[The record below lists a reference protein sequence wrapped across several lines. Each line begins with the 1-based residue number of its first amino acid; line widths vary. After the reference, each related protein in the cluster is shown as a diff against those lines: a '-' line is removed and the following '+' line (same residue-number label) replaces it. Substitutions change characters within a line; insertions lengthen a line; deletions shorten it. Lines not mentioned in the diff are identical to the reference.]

1 MASGMDDLLIKPLTM
16 TQLVNI
22 LQTYTEHSQQVSSV
36 PHDSSGAV
44 KNTPSKQQSSCQ
56 RTLMHKVVLHHT
68 SELGSC
74 KLALPTETLLTL
86 TLKVMIGMGEVHPF
100 I

>member
-1 MASGMDDLLIKPLTM
+1 MDDLLIKPLTM

-36 PHDSSGAV
+36 PHDSNGAV
-44 KNTPSKQQSSCQ
+44 KNTPSTQQSSCQ
-56 RTLMHKVVLHHT
+56 RTLMHQVVLHHT

-74 KLALPTETLLTL
+74 KLAIPTETPLTL